1 MTKDPNSTMNNVL
14 ITEPDVYVADQQ
26 RVLFV
31 ADSAEADLVMDLFAK
46 SKQTWTVYWA
56 TGKSSV
62 DWTCNVGTQS
72 DYIILDCQQNDFF
85 TGFFIDKPN
94 TFHYNSV
101 NNMKSINVN
110 TIHNSSDFVLKLL
123 DNED

>member
-1 MTKDPNSTMNNVL
+1 MTKDLNSTMNNVL
-14 ITEPDVYVADQQ
+14 ITEPDVYVADQR

-46 SKQTWTVYWA
+46 SKQPWTVYWA

-72 DYIILDCQQNDFF
+72 DYIVLDCKQSDFLS
-85 TGFFIDKPN
+85 GFFIDKPN
-94 TFHYNSV
+94 TFYYN
-101 NNMKSINVN
+101 NTINMNMINVN
-110 TIHNSSDFVLKLL
+110 RINDAGDFVLQLL
-123 DNED
+123 AQEE

>member
-1 MTKDPNSTMNNVL
+1 MNNVL
-14 ITEPDVYVADQQ
+14 ITEPDVYVADQR

-46 SKQTWTVYWA
+46 SKQPWTVYWA

-72 DYIILDCQQNDFF
+72 DYIVLDCKQSDFLS
-85 TGFFIDKPN
+85 GFFIDKPN
-94 TFHYNSV
+94 TFYYN
-101 NNMKSINVN
+101 NTINMNMINVN
-110 TIHNSSDFVLKLL
+110 RINDAGDFVLQLL
-123 DNED
+123 AQEE

>member
-1 MTKDPNSTMNNVL
+1 MNNIL
-14 ITEPDVYVADQQ
+14 ITEPDVFVADQQ

-31 ADSAEADLVMDLFAK
+31 ADSKDADLVMDLFAK

-72 DYIILDCQQNDFF
+72 DYIVLDCQQNDFF
-85 TGFFIDKPN
+85 TGFFIDKTN
-94 TFHYNSV
+94 TFYYNSV
-101 NNMKSINVN
+101 NNMTSINVN
-110 TIHNSSDFVLKLL
+110 TVHSARDFVLQLL
-123 DNED
+123 DNEE

>member
-1 MTKDPNSTMNNVL
+1 MNNVL

-46 SKQTWTVYWA
+46 SKKTWTVYWA
-56 TGKSSV
+56 TAKSSV

-94 TFHYNSV
+94 TFYYNSV

-110 TIHNSSDFVLKLL
+110 TIHNASDFVLKLL